1 MKTCIITGATSG
13 IGRATAIALS
23 NLDDYENIVILG
35 KKEDELKN
43 TKKSM
48 NSHNKKISYKI
59 LDLLNLEKIPDV
71 VKEIIDENKHID
83 CLINVAGYTDPAP
96 LLTTTIE
103 NLETTYTVNVFAPI
117 ILMREVVKYMK
128 NNKNGG
134 KILNVGSTAG
144 TTPRPGWL
152 SYSSSKAA
160 IISASSTLS
169 QELDEYDIKVY
180 CISPGR
186 CATELRRKLA
196 PSEDPSTIMQPED
209 VSKIICSLIANDEN
223 CLDGQNII
231 IKRKVINH

>member
-103 NLETTYTVNVFAPI
+103 NLETTYTINVFAPI
-117 ILMREVVKYMK
+117 ILMREVV
-128 NNKNGG
+128 
-134 KILNVGSTAG
+134 
-144 TTPRPGWL
+144 
-152 SYSSSKAA
+152 
-160 IISASSTLS
+160 
-169 QELDEYDIKVY
+169 
-180 CISPGR
+180 
-186 CATELRRKLA
+186 
-196 PSEDPSTIMQPED
+196 
-209 VSKIICSLIANDEN
+209 
-223 CLDGQNII
+223 
-231 IKRKVINH
+231 